1 MTILQLPSPKGREH
15 TWLWVMKA
23 EASVLHTSEEKTGF
37 SSFYG
42 ALTNVT
48 QIKGH
53 SLDFSAK
60 VHLIPHLVTVLVT
73 FKLL

>member
-1 MTILQLPSPKGREH
+1 MTILQLPSPEGREY

-23 EASVLHTSEEKTGF
+23 EASLLHTSEEKAGF
-37 SSFYG
+37 SSFYE

-48 QIKGH
+48 QIKG
-53 SLDFSAK
+53 LDFSVK